1 MVLDIRYK
9 LPRTGVRKLHFMLRD
24 NLKEK
29 NLKVGRDKLFG
40 ILRSEHLLIFK
51 KRRYTKTTNSRH
63 WMRKYPNLTKGMEL
77 TGPEQLWVSDITYLQ
92 TTDKNK
98 YLHLVTDAGSKQIMG
113 YEVCGDMK
121 AESTLKAL
129 QMAIGKREYDNQLTH
144 HSDRGL
150 QYCSAGY
157 TGLLLKNNIKIS
169 MTENGDPYENAVAE
183 RINGILKDEFGLD
196 SIFEDSKQLYNHVH
210 QAIEAYNN
218 IRPHLSIGMLTPKQA
233 HSKPNINVRRWKTKE
248 PSKISLDGSF

>member
-1 MVLDIRYK
+1 MVLDVRYR
-9 LPRTGVRKLHFMLRD
+9 LPRTGVRKLHFILRE
-24 NLKEK
+24 NLKRK

-40 ILRSEHLLIFK
+40 ILRSEHLLIT
-51 KRRYTKTTNSRH
+51 KRRKYTKTTNSRH
-63 WMRKYPNLTKGMEL
+63 WMRKYPNLTKNMEL

-92 TTDKNK
+92 TTAKNE

-121 AESTLKAL
+121 TESTMRAL
-129 QMAIGKREYDNQLTH
+129 EMAINKREYDHQLTH

-150 QYCSAGY
+150 QYCSSGY
-157 TGLLLKNNIKIS
+157 IGLLLENDIRIS

-196 SIFEDSKQLYNHVH
+196 SIFENSSQLHKHVH

-218 IRPHLSIGMLTPKQA
+218 IRPHLSIGMLTPRQA
-233 HSKPNINVRRWKTKE
+233 HSKPSIKVKRWKAKE
-248 PSKISLDGSF
+248 P